1 MGVPEGENREKGTES
16 FFTQIIS
23 ENSPNLWKELDP
35 QIQEDNRT
43 PSYLSEKK
51 KSFLK
56 HTVLK

>member
-51 KSFLK
+51 NLF
-56 HTVLK
+56 